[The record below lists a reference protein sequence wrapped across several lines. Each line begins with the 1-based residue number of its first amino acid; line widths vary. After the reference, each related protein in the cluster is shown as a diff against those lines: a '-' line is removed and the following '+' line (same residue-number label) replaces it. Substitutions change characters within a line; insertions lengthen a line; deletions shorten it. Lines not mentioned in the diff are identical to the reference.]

1 MSSDYRPLV
10 FAHRGSSEAEPEHTL
25 AAYQLA
31 LAEGADGLECDV
43 RLTRDG
49 HLVCL
54 HDRRLDRVSDGRG
67 PVSERTLA
75 ELTELDFSIAR
86 GTADGD
92 DDYLRARRG
101 VLPLET
107 LLKTVIA
114 SDRPLRLLI
123 ETKHPNR
130 YGGEVEHRLVAMLR
144 ELGLAGKVQQEPTS
158 TQVTVMSFSPW
169 ALGRIRALAP
179 ELPTVMLLER
189 RIPGLSSG
197 RLPFGATIVGP
208 GIALARSRPD
218 LVKRFKDRGLQVY
231 VWTVNSG
238 EDLALMVQLRV
249 DGIISDRP
257 GFIRAE
263 LAARSGSFPDEID
276 LP

>member
-1 MSSDYRPLV
+1 MPPVRSSEHRPLV
-10 FAHRGSSEAEPEHTL
+10 FAHRGSSATEPEHTL
-25 AAYQLA
+25 AAYRLA
-31 LAEGADGLECDV
+31 VREGADGLECDV

-54 HDRRLDRVSDGRG
+54 HDRRLERVSDGRG

-75 ELTELDFSIAR
+75 ELTALDFSIAR
-86 GTADGD
+86 AANDGD
-92 DDYLRARRG
+92 EDYLRARRG

-107 LLKTVIA
+107 LLDTVLR

-130 YGGEVEHRLVAMLR
+130 YGGEVEHRLARMLR
-144 ELGLAGKVQQEPTS
+144 EYGLAENATNSRLKAE
-158 TQVTVMSFSPW
+158 VTVMSFSPW

-179 ELPTVMLLER
+179 ELPTVLLLER
-189 RIPGLSSG
+189 RIPGLSHG

-208 GIALARSRPD
+208 GLGLVRTRPE
-218 LVKRFKDRGLQVY
+218 LVKRFKERGHRVY

-238 EDLALMVQLRV
+238 EDLALMMDLQV

-257 GFIRAE
+257 GFILSE
-263 LAARSGSFPDEID
+263 LAARLG
-276 LP
+276 